1 MHNGKSTHGHH
12 VYNIVKHLL
21 SNWIIF
27 IDYVKSKENIMD
39 LLTKAL
45 LREFDV
51 CYKLYKLD
59 IIYLVSKLYWIPS
72 DTRNVYWCE
81 LDIRH

>member
-1 MHNGKSTHGHH
+1 MHNCKSTHGHH

-45 LREFDV
+45 LREFDDV
-51 CYKLYKLD
+51 INY
-59 IIYLVSKLYWIPS
+59 
-72 DTRNVYWCE
+72 TN
-81 LDIRH
+81 